1 MNTLKDVLLVFT
13 VVMLVYVLYKRLLQM
28 LGKKERSK
36 RYARVSEQ
44 LLLQD
49 GVLKMQLELDQAM
62 VLKVTVHAASGEEV
76 LKLDDRTLEAGAH
89 AIEVDVASLSQ
100 GRYYMQLQTPAE
112 VYSRYFDL
120 I

>member
-13 VVMLVYVLYKRLLQM
+13 VIMLVYVLYQRLLQV

-44 LLLQD
+44 LQLQD

-76 LKLDDRTLEAGAH
+76 LKVDDRSLEAGAH
-89 AIEVDVASLSQ
+89 AIEVDVTSLSQ